1 MQVVCNNINKKIQM
15 FNCQLKI
22 KAQYQWK
29 GGRKY
34 SFSYYTYFYFKK
46 KQIVVQSR
54 YSLC

>member
-15 FNCQLKI
+15 FNCQLTI

-29 GGRKY
+29 GGCKY